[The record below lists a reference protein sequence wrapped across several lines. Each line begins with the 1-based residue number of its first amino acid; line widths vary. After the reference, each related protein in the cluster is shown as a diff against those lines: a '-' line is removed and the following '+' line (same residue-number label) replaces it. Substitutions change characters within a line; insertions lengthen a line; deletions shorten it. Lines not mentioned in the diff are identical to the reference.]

1 MKRVYPDRDEDLI
14 FQVIYDEENID
25 NFKLTFKTIGE
36 ASFTKT
42 KAQLEEDM
50 IKLSSTELKT
60 LPDGVLRCYATI
72 TSLDSVF
79 PDDTYDDIQYIETDY
94 YIYHG

>member
-14 FQVIYDEENID
+14 FQVIFDEEHIED
-25 NFKLTFKTIGE
+25 FVLTFKTIGNT
-36 ASFTKT
+36 SFTKT
-42 KAQLEEDM
+42 KAQLEEDVM
-50 IKLSSTELKT
+50 KLSSTELET
-60 LPDGVLRCYATI
+60 LPDGVLRCYANI
-72 TSLDSVF
+72 TSSDPAF